1 MDDGAKSVLVA
12 ALSVYAELLAKN
24 TEQLDLEQGK
34 GKGKAAE
41 DDVDLKEEIRKQIK
55 ICGDLS
61 NRITDPESGKNVVQ
75 SLVAGSIEPWEE
87 MKEGPGKCPPEYK
100 LGSEE
105 TWENN
110 SAENADRS
118 ISKSIQPPPKSS
130 ETSQNAYDFEEEP
143 YINPFTGLTV
153 LPETG
158 YEAGPSNRLPP
169 PLRTAPK
176 PPIIPPRPGRRLSET
191 PVRPPPKP
199 MHLRVGSV
207 NYAQETPAVSV
218 ALPPKRPA
226 PPPPPS
232 SSCSTLSRSATLPPR
247 MPLIP
252 PPQPPALEPLS
263 FQTIITDFPLPLGYD
278 LTPRNNIA
286 QEIAREQHAPIV
298 PAYKSSGTSSTADIH
313 RPAPSLSPYDWEAE
327 IQDVREAGPSYQGQ
341 AVNTTHVS
349 TKIDCYIYQGIGSK
363 VFAEE

>member
-1 MDDGAKSVLVA
+1 MLVA

-24 TEQLDLEQGK
+24 TEHLDLEQGK

-61 NRITDPESGKNVVQ
+61 NRITDPESSKDVVQ
-75 SLVAGSIEPWEE
+75 SLIAEPIEPWGEFE
-87 MKEGPGKCPPEYK
+87 DDPGKGPPEYT
-100 LGSEE
+100 LGFEDN
-105 TWENN
+105 WENN
-110 SAENADRS
+110 SAEKTDRS
-118 ISKSIQPPPKSS
+118 ISKSIQPPAKSS
-130 ETSQNAYDFEEEP
+130 EMSQNAYGFEEEP

-176 PPIIPPRPGRRLSET
+176 PPMIPPRSGRRFSEP

-199 MHLRVGSV
+199 MHLRMGSV
-207 NYAQETPAVSV
+207 TNAQETPGLSV

-226 PPPPPS
+226 PPPPPTS
-232 SSCSTLSRSATLPPR
+232 SYSTLSRSATLPPR
-247 MPLIP
+247 MPLILP
-252 PPQPPALEPLS
+252 PKPPATAPPS
-263 FQTIITDFPLPLGYD
+263 SQTEITDFPLPLGHD
-278 LTPRNNIA
+278 LTPRNNIT
-286 QEIAREQHAPIV
+286 QEIAREQYAPII
-298 PAYKSSGTSSTADIH
+298 PSYKTPGTSSTANIH
-313 RPAPSLSPYDWEAE
+313 QPPPSLSPYDWEAE

-341 AVNTTHVS
+341 VVNTTHVS
-349 TKIDCYIYQGIGSK
+349 TKSDC
-363 VFAEE
+363 

>member
-1 MDDGAKSVLVA
+1 MDDGAKTVLVA

-34 GKGKAAE
+34 GKGKATE

-61 NRITDPESGKNVVQ
+61 NRITDSESGKKIAQ

-87 MKEGPGKCPPEYK
+87 LEKGSKKCPPAYTF
-100 LGSEE
+100 GSEDK
-105 TWENN
+105 WENN
-110 SAENADRS
+110 SVENIDHS
-118 ISKSIQPPPKSS
+118 TSKSVQPPLKSS
-130 ETSQNAYDFEEEP
+130 ITSQKAYGFEEEP

-169 PLRTAPK
+169 PLRAAPK
-176 PPIIPPRPGRRLSET
+176 LPTIPPRPGRRLSEP

-207 NYAQETPAVSV
+207 TYTQETPALSV
-218 ALPPKRPA
+218 AWPPKRPA

-232 SSCSTLSRSATLPPR
+232 SSYLTLSQSATLPPR

-252 PPQPPALEPLS
+252 PPQPRALESPS
-263 FQTIITDFPLPLGYD
+263 SQTKITDFPLPLGYD
-278 LTPRNNIA
+278 LTPRNNIT
-286 QEIAREQHAPIV
+286 QEIAREQYAPIV
-298 PAYKSSGTSSTADIH
+298 PSYKSPGTSSTANIYQ
-313 RPAPSLSPYDWEAE
+313 PTSSLSPYDWEAE
-327 IQDVREAGPSYQGQ
+327 IQDVREAGPGYQGQ
-341 AVNTTHVS
+341 VVNITHVS
-349 TKIDCYIYQGIGSK
+349 TKSDC
-363 VFAEE
+363 

>member
-61 NRITDPESGKNVVQ
+61 NRINDPESGKNLAQ
-75 SLVAGSIEPWEE
+75 SLVAGPIEPWEE
-87 MKEGPGKCPPEYK
+87 LEKPPRKCPPGYTF
-100 LGSEE
+100 GSEDN
-105 TWENN
+105 WENN
-110 SAENADRS
+110 FAEKIDHLTSN
-118 ISKSIQPPPKSS
+118 SIQPPRESS
-130 ETSQNAYDFEEEP
+130 EVSQKAYDIEEEP

-158 YEAGPSNRLPP
+158 YEAGPSHRLPP
-169 PLRTAPK
+169 PLRSAPK
-176 PPIIPPRPGRRLSET
+176 PPTIPPRPGRRLSEP

-207 NYAQETPAVSV
+207 THAPEIPALSV

-226 PPPPPS
+226 PPLPPS
-232 SSCSTLSRSATLPPR
+232 SSYSTLSRSATLPPR
-247 MPLIP
+247 MPVIP
-252 PPQPPALEPLS
+252 PPQASAPEPPGLQP
-263 FQTIITDFPLPLGYD
+263 TITDFPLPLGYD

-286 QEIAREQHAPIV
+286 QGMAAEQHAPIV
-298 PAYKSSGTSSTADIH
+298 PSYKSSGISSTASIH
-313 RPAPSLSPYDWEAE
+313 QPTPSLSPYDWEAE

-341 AVNTTHVS
+341 VVNTTHVS
-349 TKIDCYIYQGIGSK
+349 TKNDCYIYQGGGSK
-363 VFAEE
+363 NFAEE